1 MDFGFPNEDEMRIRL
16 DYKNDFCVWEG
27 KYAVAEDAILLFV
40 TEFSESDG
48 GGFEDGGGV
57 MGYNDLSDYLELP
70 EQIETDL
77 WVDLPGKAKTAYRE
91 MEKEALL
98 SIDDG
103 DITEE
108 AQKLYEAAQEL
119 VN

>member
-1 MDFGFPNEDEMRIRL
+1 M
-16 DYKNDFCVWEG
+16 WEG

-70 EQIETDL
+70 YS
-77 WVDLPGKAKTAYRE
+77 A
-91 MEKEALL
+91 
-98 SIDDG
+98 DG
-103 DITEE
+103 DTLRIDSPLSKK
-108 AQKLYEAAQEL
+108 KLNVGAEYIIL
-119 VN
+119 